1 MFNLRYHVA
10 SLAAVFLALT
20 VGLILGTAIGDRSGL
35 DKRQQ
40 QLLRSVQ
47 EEFESLRGENRS
59 LARQLKAGQ
68 PLEGDSASRYAR
80 GRLEGKRV
88 LVVSGTAGLPAGGS
102 DLVTLLKQAGAEVQT
117 VWMRRARLGLDDQ
130 AVRDRLLSV
139 VASEPPEQMLA
150 SIETSLPGQL
160 TRQGGGPIAKALQE
174 AGVLAIEPPDL
185 AGADAVVLVYSGAVD
200 QGLADLV
207 ALARGL
213 AERGIRVVA
222 TERTDATPS
231 SIATFGDAGIS
242 TVDNID
248 RPSGRLSAI
257 LVLSGRG
264 VIGHFG
270 SKESA
275 TAPMPPLETPR

>member
-47 EEFESLRGENRS
+47 QEFESLREQNRS

-68 PLEGDSASRYAR
+68 PLEGDSALRYAK

-102 DLVTLLKQAGAEVQT
+102 ELVALLKQAGAEVQT
-117 VWMRRARLGLDDQ
+117 VWIRRASLGTDDQ
-130 AVRDRLLSV
+130 AVRERLTSV
-139 VASEPPEQMLA
+139 IASAPPEQMLA
-150 SIETSLPGQL
+150 SIEASLPGQL
-160 TRQGGGPIAKALQE
+160 TRQGGGPLAKALQE
-174 AGVLAIEPPDL
+174 GGVLAIDPPDL
-185 AGADAVVLVYSGAVD
+185 RGADAVISAYSGAVD

-207 ALARGL
+207 SLARGL
-213 AERGIRVVA
+213 AQRGTPVVGV
-222 TERTDATPS
+222 ERTDADPS

-242 TVDNID
+242 TVDNIE

-257 LVLSGRG
+257 LVLSGKG

-275 TAPMPPLETPR
+275 TAPMPPLETLR

>member
-35 DKRQQ
+35 DKRQR

-47 EEFESLRGENRS
+47 EEFESLREQNQS

-68 PLEGDSASRYAR
+68 PLEGDSALRYAK

-88 LVVSGTAGLPAGGS
+88 LVVSGTAGMPAGGS
-102 DLVTLLKQAGAEVQT
+102 DLVALLKQAGAEVQT
-117 VWMRRARLGLDDQ
+117 VWIRRASLGLDEQ
-130 AVRDRLLSV
+130 AVRDRL
-139 VASEPPEQMLA
+139 ASLIVSGPPEQMLA
-150 SIETSLPGQL
+150 SIEASLPGQL
-160 TRQGGGPIAKALQE
+160 TRQGGGPLTKALQE
-174 AGVLAIEPPDL
+174 GGVLAIEPVDL
-185 AGADAVVLVYSGAVD
+185 RGADGVVLAYSGAVD

-213 AERGIRVVA
+213 AERGTPVVGV
-222 TERTDATPS
+222 ERTDATPS

-242 TVDNID
+242 TVDNLD

-257 LVLSGRG
+257 LVLSGKG

>member
-47 EEFESLRGENRS
+47 EEFDSLREQNRS

-68 PLEGDSASRYAR
+68 PLEGDSALRYAK
-80 GRLEGKRV
+80 GRLQGKRV
-88 LVVSGTAGLPAGGS
+88 LIVSGTAGLPAGGT
-102 DLVTLLKQAGAEVQT
+102 DLVALLRQAGAEVQT
-117 VWMRRARLGLDDQ
+117 VWIRRAGLGTDDQ
-130 AVRDRLLSV
+130 AIRDRLSSLIGS
-139 VASEPPEQMLA
+139 APPEQMLA
-150 SIETSLPGQL
+150 SIESSLPGQL
-160 TRQGGGPIAKALQE
+160 TRQGGGPLTKALQDG
-174 AGVLAIEPPDL
+174 GVLAIEPPEL
-185 AGADAVVLVYSGAVD
+185 GGADGVILMYSGAVD

-207 ALARGL
+207 ALAWGL
-213 AERGIRVVA
+213 QQRRMPVVGV
-222 TERTDATPS
+222 ERTDAALS
-231 SIATFGDAGIS
+231 SIPTFSDVGIS